1 MNFESFVF
9 IVFDGGRWR
18 QDLGRSLDRKR
29 WLLIYLW
36 SIRRS
41 MREISSRAGTLGCQS
56 STVHQ
61 ASATSYNFRLC
72 ITDECWR
79 SDKSQWCHCVGCN
92 TWCKSS
98 ENRHEKT
105 LGARGNLVRKVV
117 GAGWG
122 LQPFFFLGRVFYS
135 SSLNT
140 TIFVSFELL
149 YCLYQRITFGEN
161 NLEVQLKLMFALLDF
176 VNRIIWWKTLWFLK
190 ILLHSIFPPKI
201 TSSFHLCFEIFPWIR
216 STVFA
221 GDPAM
226 KLKVQTV
233 ETRQR
238 RRTDFTLF

>member
-1 MNFESFVF
+1 MFQSCCYQTRLLNFESFVF

-61 ASATSYNFRLC
+61 ASATSNNFRLC

-105 LGARGNLVRKVV
+105 LGARGNLVSKAV
-117 GAGWG
+117 GVGEASY
-122 LQPFFFLGRVFYS
+122 R
-135 SSLNT
+135 
-140 TIFVSFELL
+140 SFP
-149 YCLYQRITFGEN
+149 
-161 NLEVQLKLMFALLDF
+161 LDGF
-176 VNRIIWWKTLWFLK
+176 
-190 ILLHSIFPPKI
+190 
-201 TSSFHLCFEIFPWIR
+201 
-216 STVFA
+216 
-221 GDPAM
+221 
-226 KLKVQTV
+226 
-233 ETRQR
+233 
-238 RRTDFTLF
+238 FTLFLWTQLSSLVFSYFTATTRKLLQWRKQFGGLVEVNFCLFRLCEQNYTMKHFAILENITYFHFST

>member
-1 MNFESFVF
+1 MLTNWQLINPQAQYFSVQSKEVFQSCCYQTRLLNFESFVF

-29 WLLIYLW
+29 WLFIYLW

-61 ASATSYNFRLC
+61 ASATSNNFRLY

-105 LGARGNLVRKVV
+105 LGARGNLVSKAV
-117 GAGWG
+117 GVGEA
-122 LQPFFFLGRVFYS
+122 S
-135 SSLNT
+135 SR
-140 TIFVSFELL
+140 SFP
-149 YCLYQRITFGEN
+149 
-161 NLEVQLKLMFALLDF
+161 LDGF
-176 VNRIIWWKTLWFLK
+176 
-190 ILLHSIFPPKI
+190 
-201 TSSFHLCFEIFPWIR
+201 
-216 STVFA
+216 
-221 GDPAM
+221 
-226 KLKVQTV
+226 
-233 ETRQR
+233 
-238 RRTDFTLF
+238 FTLFLWTQLSLLVFSYFTTTTRKLLLFALSSDWSIGH